1 MIQEIAFTVYPVS
14 DIARARKFYEG
25 VLGLKLSHNF
35 ADKWLEYDIGP
46 GTFAITT
53 MMEECTPGAK
63 GASVAFEVDDLDA
76 TVKHLKSHNVPFV
89 MEIFPTSVCR
99 MAVIADP
106 DGNGVTIHKR
116 HPEKSA

>member
-1 MIQEIAFTVYPVS
+1 MINSIAFTAYPVS
-14 DIARARKFYEG
+14 DIAKARSFYEG

-35 ADKWLEYDIGP
+35 ADKWIEYDLGE

-53 MMEECTPGAK
+53 MMEDCQPGAK
-63 GASVAFEVDDLDA
+63 GASIAFEVDDLDA
-76 TVKHLKSHNVPFV
+76 TIKHLKERDVKFIAEV
-89 MEIFPTSVCR
+89 FPTSVCH

-116 HPEKSA
+116 HAQG